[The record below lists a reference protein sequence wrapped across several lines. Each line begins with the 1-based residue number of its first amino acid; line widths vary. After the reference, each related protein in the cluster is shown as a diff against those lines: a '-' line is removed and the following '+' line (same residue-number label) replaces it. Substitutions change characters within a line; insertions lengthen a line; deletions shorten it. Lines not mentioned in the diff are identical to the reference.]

1 MEESLDVIQSAFQVR
16 DNLCKKINF
25 SKNPIDLSIPH
36 IPKPYKGNGKIK
48 LIIIGQDPTIRN
60 KESRPKVK
68 TVLNLDKQDALEK
81 YIKNEIC
88 GGLGIDPEEFYAT
101 NLFKYFYSEPPK
113 DTEFVLWAHLEPN
126 LTLLKK
132 EIAQYPN
139 CPIITLGDPVFKLL
153 SGNPKKRLNKLWG
166 YQSQDKPSTGHFQME
181 YIEHFGRYIYPL
193 PHLPSWQKIAFYK
206 NTLKDYLKFMKQNNP
221 ILQ

>member
-1 MEESLDVIQSAFQVR
+1 MGDYFDVIQSAMQVR
-16 DNLCKKINF
+16 NSLCKKINF
-25 SKNPIDLSIPH
+25 SENPIDCSIPQ
-36 IPKPYKGNGKIK
+36 IPVPHKGKGKIK

-60 KESRPKVK
+60 EASRPLV
-68 TVLNLDKQDALEK
+68 TEVLNLNKQDALAK

-88 GGLGIDPEEFYAT
+88 GGLGIDSENIYAT
-101 NLFKYFYSEPPK
+101 NLFKYFYSKPPK

-153 SGNPKKRLNKLWG
+153 SGNPKNRLNRLWG
-166 YQSQDKPSTGHFQME
+166 YQSKDKPSSGHFQMK
-181 YIEHFGRYIYPL
+181 YIEHFGRNIYPL

-206 NTLKDYLKFMKQNNP
+206 NTLKDYLMFVKQNNP
-221 ILQ
+221 IL